1 MLAVF
6 VVPAINVKR
15 YRDSVS
21 RALGRALGREVAVR
35 SVSLRVLPPGL
46 ILKGVAISD
55 DRSISAE
62 PMLRAEEVRASL
74 RWTSLWRGRL
84 EIASL
89 SFRYPSLNLVRARDG
104 RWNVLAL
111 VERARQTPSAPTT
124 KSRPEARPRF
134 PYIESVNG
142 RVNLKIGNDKK
153 VFALTD
159 ADFAVWQPSEGEWR
173 VRLKARPIR
182 TDASLSDTGT
192 VQLNGSVRRA
202 AALRAM
208 PLSLQFSWDNAQLG
222 QLTTL
227 IYGRD
232 RGWRGALRYNLA
244 VAGTPGEVR
253 LVADASIDD
262 FRRYD
267 IVTADSL
274 PLTAHCAAQ
283 YSLETRQLSDFACQG
298 PAFDGVATARGN
310 INLANAAPVY
320 DLTFTAEQVPLPFAL
335 VMARHMKAD
344 MPSDLA
350 GTGTIGAVLTCR
362 SVPGGG
368 SRVWGGSGTTSRLS
382 LRSSVVSR
390 GLDFGPVEFELLPA
404 STQRAGDWRKTFPQ
418 GTLRGVP
425 LAHPTLL
432 RIRPFSVDLGGAS
445 PATVT
450 WWFSRDW
457 YMGEVAGAAELQ
469 RLFQIAR
476 TLALPAPVQHMEGD
490 ARVQVQLAGR
500 WAGFAKPLITGKA
513 QLRAVTAEINGFAAP
528 AKIASAT
535 AVVSEKN
542 IILQNLTFG
551 FPGTRGNLS
560 GSIQW
565 PRGCTPSAQT
575 PCSLGLTLV
584 ADQLSLEDLNRLTNP
599 RLHDHPWYAVWTRFG
614 AHSKNPW
621 QELYASGRI
630 SAGKFSFSG
639 LPLSHVS
646 AQLRLAPGRFDLS
659 DVRADALGGKY
670 VGELRAD
677 LTGAAPAYSSSGELQ
692 HISLA
697 EIGFLM
703 HDAWASG
710 TASFSY
716 KGTTAGWT
724 KKELM
729 ASAAAAAKFR
739 WEQGTLPR
747 IILDGNGS
755 PLQIRHFTGSLEL
768 AKGVFK
774 LGPSKLET
782 PAGIYEVSGTAS
794 LGQDLDLRLA
804 RNGLKPAEE
813 LRGYSIRGSLGKP
826 RVSPLPVREAQA
838 KATGR

>member
-21 RALGRALGREVAVR
+21 RALGRTLGREVAVR
-35 SVSLRVLPPGL
+35 SVSLRILPPGL
-46 ILKGVAISD
+46 ILKGVVIGD
-55 DRSISAE
+55 DRTISAE

-89 SFRYPSLNLVRARDG
+89 SFRYPSLNLVRGRDG

-111 VERARQTPSAPTT
+111 VERARQIPSAPTT

-153 VFALTD
+153 VFAITD

-173 VRLKARPIR
+173 MRLKARPIR
-182 TDASLSDTGT
+182 TDASLGDTGT
-192 VQLNGSVRRA
+192 VQLNGSIRRA
-202 AALRAM
+202 AALRDM
-208 PLSLQFSWDNAQLG
+208 PLSLQFSWDHAQLG

-232 RGWRGALRYNLA
+232 RGWRGALHYNLA
-244 VAGTPGEVR
+244 VAGTPGQLR
-253 LVADASIDD
+253 LTADASIDD

-274 PLTAHCAAQ
+274 RLAAYCAAQ
-283 YSLETRQLSDFACQG
+283 YSLETRQLSDIACQG
-298 PAFDGVATARGN
+298 PALDGVITARGN
-310 INLANAAPVY
+310 VNLAATPTY
-320 DLTFTAEQVPLPFAL
+320 DLTFTAEHVPLSFAL

-350 GTGTIGAVLTCR
+350 GVGTIGAVLTCR
-362 SVPGGG
+362 TPQDGGMA
-368 SRVWGGSGTTSRLS
+368 VWGGSGTTSRLS

-390 GLDFGPVEFELLPA
+390 GLNFGPVEFDLLPA
-404 STQRAGDWRKTFPQ
+404 SAQQAGDWRKTFPQ

-432 RIRPFSVDLGGAS
+432 RMRPFSIDLGGAS
-445 PATVT
+445 PANVG

-476 TLALPAPVQHMEGD
+476 TLALPAPVQQVEGD
-490 ARVQVQLAGR
+490 ARIQVQLAGR
-500 WAGFAKPLITGKA
+500 WAGFARPLITGKA
-513 QLRAVTAEINGFAAP
+513 QLHGVTAEINGFAAP
-528 AKIASAT
+528 AQIASAT
-535 AVVSEKN
+535 AVASEKN
-542 IILQNLTFG
+542 ITLQNLTFA

-575 PCSLGLTLV
+575 PCSLGFTLA
-584 ADQLSLEDLNRLTNP
+584 ADQLSLEDLNRLINP

-614 AHSKNPW
+614 AHSKSPW
-621 QELYASGRI
+621 QELYAAGRI
-630 SAGKFSFSG
+630 SAGKFSLSG

-646 AQLRLAPGRFDLS
+646 AQLRLAPGKFDLS
-659 DVRADALGGKY
+659 DLRADVLGGKY

-677 LTGAAPAYSSSGELQ
+677 LTGAAPGYSSAGEMQ

-697 EIGFLM
+697 EMSSLM

-716 KGTTAGWT
+716 KGTAAGRT
-724 KKELM
+724 KKELA
-729 ASAAAAAKFR
+729 ASAAATAKFQ
-739 WEQGTLPR
+739 WEQGALPR
-747 IILDGNGS
+747 IILDRNGS

-768 AKGVFK
+768 AKGIFQM
-774 LGPSKLET
+774 GPSKLET

-804 RNGLKPAEE
+804 LNGRKPPEE
-813 LRGYSIRGSLGKP
+813 LRGYSIGGSLAKP